1 MFENVDALATNLC
14 RKDDGLCVKA
24 AQRRS
29 AVRQHLSVIGD
40 RTTENDKPIT
50 NKLYENLL

>member
-14 RKDDGLCVKA
+14 RNDDGLRMKA
-24 AQRRS
+24 ALWRS
-29 AVRQHLSVIGD
+29 AVRQHLRVIGD
-40 RTTENDKPIT
+40 RTTENGKPIT